1 MLPPVFLSLRTSAEI
16 DQVLHEIG
24 VHPQSLSIMRGKGQ
38 SFAIRFSELDPRAAN
53 VLKQEMLARGGE
65 AAISWKALNL
75 NEETTDVLL
84 FGTLTQLR
92 LLVEKLTRQPFGLKE
107 LATMLERS
115 LRCQTHAPSPASFG
129 RWLFPWGQRTYLM
142 GILNLTPDS
151 FSGDGIV
158 GRVDAALARADE
170 LIREGADLL
179 DVGGES
185 SRPGH
190 TAVSAQEEWN
200 RLKDFLAEFLPH
212 APIPVSLDTNKAEVA
227 QKGLEAGVHLINDI
241 WGLKK
246 ERAIAKLVQEAGAGL
261 VLQHNRA
268 QSDYKDLLSETL
280 ADLTVSI
287 QTALDEGMD
296 EKRLII
302 DPGIGFGKKI
312 DQNFTI
318 LKHLAAFRS
327 LGYPLMVGPSRK
339 SFLGQVT
346 CQPPAERVFGTAAA
360 VCLAVT
366 NGADL
371 VRVHDV
377 KAMKDV
383 IQVCDR
389 TIRAV

>member
-1 MLPPVFLSLRTSAEI
+1 MLPPVFLSLHTAAEI
-16 DQVLHEIG
+16 DQVLNEIG
-24 VHPQSLSIMRGKGQ
+24 VHSESLSILRGKGQ

-53 VLKQEMLARGGE
+53 ILKQEMLARGGE
-65 AAISWKALNL
+65 AAISWNALNL
-75 NEETTDVLL
+75 NQKTTDVLL

-92 LLVEKLTRQPFGLKE
+92 LLVDKLDRQPFGLKE
-107 LATMLERS
+107 LAAMLSRS
-115 LRCQTHAPSPASFG
+115 LQCQTHTPPPASFG
-129 RWLFPWGQRTYLM
+129 RWSFPWGKRTYLI

-158 GRVDAALARADE
+158 GRVDTALARADQ
-170 LIREGADLL
+170 LVREGADLL

-190 TAVSAQEEWN
+190 TAISAQEEWE
-200 RLKDFLAEFLPH
+200 RVKDFLAEFLPH

-227 QKGLEAGVHLINDI
+227 QKGLKAGVHLINDI

-246 ERAIAKLVQEAGAGL
+246 ERAIAKITQEAGAGL
-261 VLQHNRA
+261 ILQHNRA
-268 QSDYKDLLSETL
+268 QSDYQDLLAEMLTDL
-280 ADLTVSI
+280 AISI
-287 QTALDEGMD
+287 QTALDDGMD
-296 EKRLII
+296 QEKLII
-302 DPGIGFGKKI
+302 DPGIGFGKEAG
-312 DQNFTI
+312 QNFTI
-318 LKHLAAFRS
+318 LRHLAAFRS
-327 LGYPLMVGPSRK
+327 LGCPLMVGPSRK

-346 CQPPAERVFGTAAA
+346 GQPPTERIFGTAAA

-389 TIRAV
+389 TNRAV

>member
-16 DQVLHEIG
+16 EQVLHEIG
-24 VHPQSLSIMRGKGQ
+24 VHPQSLPIMEGKGQ
-38 SFAIRFSELDPRAAN
+38 SFAIRFSAVDPRAAN

-65 AAISWKALNL
+65 AAISWKVLNL
-75 NEETTDVLL
+75 HEETTDVLV
-84 FGTLTQLR
+84 FGTVTQLR
-92 LLVEKLTRQPFGLKE
+92 LLVEKLKQQPFGLKE
-107 LATMLERS
+107 LATMLEQS
-115 LRCQTHAPSPASFG
+115 LQNQIRTCTPASFG
-129 RWLFPWGQRTYLM
+129 RWSFLWGKRTYLM

-151 FSGDGIV
+151 FSGDGIF
-158 GRVDAALARADE
+158 GRVDAALAKADQ
-170 LIREGADLL
+170 LVREGADLL

-200 RLKDFLAEFLPH
+200 RVKEFLREFLPQ
-212 APIPVSLDTNKAEVA
+212 APIPVSLDTNKLEVA
-227 QKGLEAGVHLINDI
+227 QKGLDAGVHLINDI

-246 ERAIAKLVQEAGAGL
+246 ERAIAKLVREAGAGL

-268 QSDYKDLLSETL
+268 QTDYGDLLSETL
-280 ADLTVSI
+280 ADLAASI

-296 EKRLII
+296 REKLII
-302 DPGIGFGKKI
+302 DPGIGFGKNA

-318 LKHLAAFRS
+318 LKQLAAFRS

-346 CQPPAERVFGTAAA
+346 GQPPAERVFGTAAA